1 MGAMIFFIGI
11 ATLGVGSAVPSG
23 NLYAMTMKQCWL
35 SDLKRKKK
43 LIENGCWIR
52 INAWHLD

>member
-1 MGAMIFFIGI
+1 MIFFIGI
-11 ATLGVGSAVPSG
+11 ATLGVGSAVPSS